1 MPFTMLATAKHVVKR
16 AAAELAPPNTTKRQR
31 GPPPAAALFSDVDV
45 PRPPEAKRIP
55 TTGPLVMAVYKV
67 SDCAGDTLPEYN
79 GASNACLYEIL
90 MDHHAS
96 PSILYD
102 LKAQFEEFL
111 KFSHHT
117 ALLGDA
123 PTSLQDMSDV
133 AGARA
138 LLLGLRSCE
147 SARPHPLHPKRH
159 WASTSAHQQPRP
171 RGPCG
176 VCNAMASRRRRGQPA
191 ELGFPVG
198 RLRDVEEECAWHGS
212 A

>member
-1 MPFTMLATAKHVVKR
+1 MLATAKHVVKR
-16 AAAELAPPNTTKRQR
+16 AAAELVPPNTSKRQR

-55 TTGPLVMAVYKV
+55 TAGPLVMAVYKV

-102 LKAQFEEFL
+102 LKANFEEFL

-117 ALLGDA
+117 AL
-123 PTSLQDMSDV
+123 
-133 AGARA
+133 R
-138 LLLGLRSCE
+138 
-147 SARPHPLHPKRH
+147 
-159 WASTSAHQQPRP
+159 
-171 RGPCG
+171 
-176 VCNAMASRRRRGQPA
+176 
-191 ELGFPVG
+191 
-198 RLRDVEEECAWHGS
+198 
-212 A
+212 